1 MLDNM
6 RRHLSYANVMATL
19 AVFIALGGSSYAVAT
34 LNGKRLTNR
43 SVRANKIARNTLTG
57 GEIRESRLGKVPRAT
72 NADRL
77 SGLTADS
84 LKIRCPGDT
93 FPIADVCVEK
103 TPRAPAAYGT
113 ALAVC
118 ETVGTP
124 QGPGRR
130 LPTHGELSL
139 ALAGPAVA
147 TGGELTGDVFPSS
160 SKPNGV
166 DVLYVTDSVGHVGVT
181 PDTFAGAKAYR
192 CVTDP
197 LN

>member
-1 MLDNM
+1 MLDNI

-19 AVFIALGGSSYAVAT
+19 AVFIALGSSSYAVAT

-57 GEIRESRLGKVPRAT
+57 GEIRESRLGRVPRAT

-77 SGLTADS
+77 GGLDASD

-93 FPIADVCVEK
+93 FPVADACVEK
-103 TPRAPAAYGT
+103 SPRVPAAYGT
-113 ALAVC
+113 ALGTCAGI
-118 ETVGTP
+118 GTP
-124 QGPGRR
+124 KGPGRR
-130 LPTHGELSL
+130 LPTHGELTA
-139 ALAGPAVA
+139 ALAGPSIAP
-147 TGGELTGDVFPSS
+147 GGELTGDVFSS
-160 SKPNGV
+160 NSRPGEV